1 MQMLSSTPHKT
12 AQLVLTLLDER
23 NARLYTDRKAFYV
36 WPREGRLMIIFD
48 PSVVDGGKINEE
60 FAHRLSTRIQG
71 RLVLRTN
78 SRGLFL
84 QIADNVPPAP
94 VELTAQPLDL
104 TTQPSPFHM
113 PIGETAR
120 GALWVSLTKGDSFL
134 VAGTRNFGKSGIL
147 QGWVQALLHG
157 GQTLVYAYDGKGGT
171 EFVRYIGSDNFHYI
185 SNLKSTLLELFTIA
199 DERRRMLIRSGF
211 QNVQSYNAA
220 NPAAP
225 LMPIALVID
234 EASLATDEEREM
246 LVRLVEKER
255 FTGFHPVYGTNRPTA
270 AVLLVKSNLA
280 TRVCLPVP
288 SWNDSLMVIGMKGAE
303 RLEKVTG
310 RGLIVYQARVTEFQ
324 SFLVSWVEPTAQ
336 AKAFID
342 AQSED
347 IVESTADAPLIV
359 PTADEDETARI
370 LELAEAGKAE
380 SVIIRE
386 LFGVTGGGSY
396 YKRQK
401 QVRAVLG
408 QKVTSSS
415 TSTPDFGSEVAFQG
429 A

>member
-1 MQMLSSTPHKT
+1 
-12 AQLVLTLLDER
+12 
-23 NARLYTDRKAFYV
+23 
-36 WPREGRLMIIFD
+36 
-48 PSVVDGGKINEE
+48 
-60 FAHRLSTRIQG
+60 
-71 RLVLRTN
+71 
-78 SRGLFL
+78 
-84 QIADNVPPAP
+84 
-94 VELTAQPLDL
+94 
-104 TTQPSPFHM
+104 
-113 PIGETAR
+113 
-120 GALWVSLTKGDSFL
+120 
-134 VAGTRNFGKSGIL
+134 
-147 QGWVQALLHG
+147 
-157 GQTLVYAYDGKGGT
+157 
-171 EFVRYIGSDNFHYI
+171 
-185 SNLKSTLLELFTIA
+185 
-199 DERRRMLIRSGF
+199 
-211 QNVQSYNAA
+211 
-220 NPAAP
+220 
-225 LMPIALVID
+225 
-234 EASLATDEEREM
+234 
-246 LVRLVEKER
+246 
-255 FTGFHPVYGTNRPTA
+255 
-270 AVLLVKSNLA
+270 
-280 TRVCLPVP
+280 
-288 SWNDSLMVIGMKGAE
+288 MVIGMKGAE

-324 SFLVSWVEPTAQ
+324 SFLVRWVEPTAQ

-342 AQSED
+342 AQAED